1 MNGERLMPSSSSSSN
16 MLSGEE
22 QRVTA
27 IGEEGSS
34 MPVATDINTK
44 EQQGGENGV
53 EGEEHNNN
61 NTSLMSNQDGNESP
75 IVGSPSGKDAATT
88 NNVQATQQVEVQTII
103 QDSRTQI
110 DESVGVIKSKIREGT
125 KLVTNVKVE
134 SDMEENKRRL
144 KYDVK
149 KEEIQQ
155 KLKSEAIVSSKKN
168 AAIQMK
174 WPSLYDKK
182 THQELMDKLL
192 EQQEMCLKVIESKQA
207 LIKELGQELKQRDE
221 EYVKALKKQTK
232 DLDTLIER
240 MNAQVKELID
250 LYTLELSRIETS
262 FEKERKE
269 LIKRNLEEFQAI
281 AEERSKKEENYALSR
296 IQKVDEYE
304 QQLKVLADQE
314 MEKYAKK
321 KKELLDEIHEYEQ
334 EIDSIRGEYQLMAQK
349 LEYYFEVLVDRVED
363 NKTAVRNNRALLAK
377 LQDQLSGI
385 KAKYIRDDNKYK
397 AENNETT
404 EQFKRLSIQYKDLLQ
419 KFKYFEEADT
429 KKYKDIWKMNQ
440 EIVED
445 LAEKLKKADEI
456 ITTQQL
462 GLRWIPPEEDIKSI
476 PEKTQD
482 YTTTIQETSVNLES
496 SFSESVSESSKDTA
510 TNNTMTPAGETVR
523 LIFET
528 LCDSAGFLVEEKVE
542 KLLQKLPPEESK
554 VLKVDN
560 ILRVIGIDT
569 PEETTKMINF
579 FIQCIE
585 EEKGSIEDLHD
596 ISTELL
602 IKILR
607 KFVEE
612 QNKKAMMEQNESG
625 RKKKVLS
632 TVEKAKDRKRKE
644 EREFWKRMAQ
654 IIPES
659 RYKVWGALERGLE
672 KYGEI
677 LAKREKLIT
686 ETEMIR
692 KQNNELRDLLNQYM
706 QQKINEEL
714 LVPTQKML

>member
-1 MNGERLMPSSSSSSN
+1 MSEPINGARLNPSSSSSN
-16 MLSGEE
+16 IVMEEEQHETNGEE
-22 QRVTA
+22 EST
-27 IGEEGSS
+27 
-34 MPVATDINTK
+34 MPGADSITTK
-44 EQQGGENGV
+44 EQNEDV
-53 EGEEHNNN
+53 IDGEENNN
-61 NTSLMSNQDGNESP
+61 NASLLSNEEGNESP
-75 IVGSPSGKDAATT
+75 TVGSPNIKDGTSNE
-88 NNVQATQQVEVQTII
+88 NNTQVAHQLEVPIVI

-110 DESVGVIKSKIREGT
+110 DESVGVIKSKIRDGT

-174 WPSLYDKK
+174 WPSLYEKK

-207 LIKELGQELKQRDE
+207 LIKELGHELKQRDE

-240 MNAQVKELID
+240 MNAQVKDLTD
-250 LYTLELSRIETS
+250 LYTLELTRIETS

-269 LIKRNLEEFQAI
+269 LIKRNLDEFQAI
-281 AEERSKKEENYALSR
+281 AEERSKKEENYALGR

-304 QQLKVLADQE
+304 QQLKILADQE

-462 GLRWIPPEEDIKSI
+462 GLKWIPPEEDIKSI
-476 PEKTQD
+476 PEKTQE
-482 YTTTIQETSVNLES
+482 YTTTIQETPVNLET
-496 SFSESVSESSKDTA
+496 SFSESVSESSKDT
-510 TNNTMTPAGETVR
+510 TNNTMSPAGETVR

-542 KLLQKLPPEESK
+542 KLLLKLPPDESK

-579 FIQCIE
+579 FSQCIE
-585 EEKGSIEDLHD
+585 EEKGSTEELHD

-612 QNKKAMMEQNESG
+612 QNKKALMEQNETG

-659 RYKVWGALERGLE
+659 RYNVWGALERGLE
-672 KYGEI
+672 KYGEL